1 MQGMPFWFKHK
12 QKLPFQMKTGSKKN
26 DLNHCACL
34 VTPVAKR
41 FSVECDVVTTPALLL
56 EGRKEFVI
64 KTPEASADQ
73 SDFPSSI
80 QIIG

>member
-1 MQGMPFWFKHK
+1 
-12 QKLPFQMKTGSKKN
+12 
-26 DLNHCACL
+26 
-34 VTPVAKR
+34 
-41 FSVECDVVTTPALLL
+41 L